1 LKDMQIMKTY
11 DYEAIAHLNKDV
23 HDVHFNLYPEYF
35 KEYDFES
42 MKEFFKR
49 IMDKP
54 NFTFLLLEN
63 DQRYIGYAWLE
74 IKKYTENEIRMPY
87 TSVYLHHLSII
98 EAERNKG
105 FGGKLMEKITEIAI
119 INNIRKIE
127 LDYWIKN
134 DVSKEFFSKN
144 GYKKYREFV
153 FKEI

>member
-1 LKDMQIMKTY
+1 MQIIQTH
-11 DYEAIAHLNKDV
+11 DFEAIAHLNKDV
-23 HDVHFNLYPEYF
+23 HDVHFNLSPEYF

-42 MKEFFKR
+42 MKDFFR
-49 IMDKP
+49 GIIDKP

-63 DQRYIGYAWLE
+63 DQRNIGYAWLE
-74 IKKYTENEIRMPY
+74 VKEYTENEFRRPN
-87 TSVYLHHLSII
+87 TSIYLHQLSII

-105 FGGKLMEKITEIAI
+105 FGGKLMEKITEIAE

-134 DVSKEFFSKN
+134 DIAKDFYNKN

-153 FKEI
+153 YKEI